1 MLLMDI
7 VTWEPKDS
15 EKVKNCYMNYEYPKG
30 LKVIDEW
37 VDLTGYRM
45 FLIYE
50 ADDEKAYAAANLP
63 FIGLCRFETFPV
75 MKAEKYM
82 QMAQELAE
90 KSGGKGVEAAALG
103 EGAGGE
109 EILTQIENLE
119 KRIYRLEHHSFI
131 QQEDTT

>member
-1 MLLMDI
+1 MDI
-7 VTWEPKDS
+7 ITWEPKDS
-15 EKVKNCYMNYEYPKG
+15 EKVKNCYMNYEYPKV
-30 LKVIDEW
+30 LKVINDW
-37 VDLTGYRM
+37 IDLTGYRM

-50 ADDEKAYAAANLP
+50 TDDEKASAAANLP

-82 QMAQELAE
+82 QMVQELAGKNGE
-90 KSGGKGVEAAALG
+90 KGVEAAAPG
-103 EGAGGE
+103 KGASGK
-109 EILTQIENLE
+109 EILTQIESLE

>member
-37 VDLTGYRM
+37 IDLTGYRM

-82 QMAQELAE
+82 QLAQELAE
-90 KSGGKGVEAAALG
+90 KSGGKGVEVEALG
-103 EGAGGE
+103 EGAAGE
-109 EILTQIENLE
+109 EIRTQIENLE